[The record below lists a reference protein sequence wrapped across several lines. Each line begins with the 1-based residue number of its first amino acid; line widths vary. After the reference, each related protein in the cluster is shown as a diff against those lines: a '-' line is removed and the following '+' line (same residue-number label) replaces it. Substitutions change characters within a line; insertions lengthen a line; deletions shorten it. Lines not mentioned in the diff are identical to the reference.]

1 MPSATR
7 DERVP
12 LRKWQ
17 RPGKTQVDLPWADI
31 QLIDIT
37 NFDAPGEKQRL
48 AEQLRKAV
56 SVMSVGRDHDLTR
69 NRCTKLDFSV
79 L

>member
-7 DERVP
+7 VEPVP

-17 RPGKTQVDLPWADI
+17 RPSKTTVDLPWADI
-31 QLIDIT
+31 QLNDIS
-37 NFDAPGEKQRL
+37 NFDSPGEKERL

-56 SVMSVGRDHDLTR
+56 S
-69 NRCTKLDFSV
+69 
-79 L
+79 

>member
-1 MPSATR
+1 MPSATTQ
-7 DERVP
+7 EPVP

-17 RPGKTQVDLPWADI
+17 RPSKTQVDLPWADI

-37 NFDAPGEKQRL
+37 NFDAPGEKERL

-56 SVMSVGRDHDLTR
+56 RAALSSLWQSLIPD
-69 NRCTKLDFSV
+69 RCTKLDFSV
-79 L
+79 S